1 MGYGS
6 LKAII
11 LIRTCIWPSLEMRTS
26 GTGVFQRAVL
36 PAGDDTVSVFF
47 PASLTSHCTSESKGL
62 LHRLLYFV
70 FNIFRPVF
78 QLFPL
83 YDVPLLF
90 QCDDLFSFCSVPIQN
105 IFVWK
110 INKMWNGQL
119 LFHSNFIDNLDLLNL
134 DLMNSESTELVCE
147 LWKFSFFLYIFRKLY
162 HEGMKF
168 LRKKSKKKFYSV
180 WVPDY
185 ENANERVFLNP
196 HSFSKNTIQDLN

>member
-1 MGYGS
+1 MVLWKLLSWSGPAFGPLWKCERPELVSFSELYFLQGMILS
-6 LKAII
+6 VYSFLPRWPHIVRLKARVYFI
-11 LIRTCIWPSLEMRTS
+11 
-26 GTGVFQRAVL
+26 
-36 PAGDDTVSVFF
+36 D
-47 PASLTSHCTSESKGL
+47 
-62 LHRLLYFV
+62 FV

-110 INKMWNGQL
+110 INRMWNGQL

-147 LWKFSFFLYIFRKLY
+147 LWKFSFLLYIFRKLY